1 LSLEDNDLDEE
12 EGSLAEFEEEFLKE
26 KKKKS
31 GRLIFFAL
39 LLLLLL
45 GAGYYFASQKGL
57 LPASLT
63 GQGDDQAATDVAPDD
78 DADSADLQ
86 EDEIQVED
94 NDLAVEDEQMPIIEE
109 IKPQMVDSKKKKR
122 SSEKKGKSKK
132 ASKKGAKKYGSR
144 MHTFH
149 VGVYAQKKNADHM
162 IATLE
167 KAGLKPE
174 TSLVNIKVEMVRV
187 LVGHYPFREIA
198 MKEADDLLQRGFKPR
213 VQIAKAGEYTLVM
226 GSFQNRS
233 DASELIASLE
243 DKGLTVWTDKAN
255 SDTSTIP
262 ATLVKIRGVQGQMV
276 EKVIDFLEKKE
287 IDYLLKR

>member
-1 LSLEDNDLDEE
+1 LGVEDNDLDEE

-31 GRLIFFAL
+31 GRLIFFVL

-63 GQGDDQAATDVAPDD
+63 GQADDQGETEVAP
-78 DADSADLQ
+78 AENGDSADLQ
-86 EDEIQVED
+86 DDEIQVED
-94 NDLAVEDEQMPIIEE
+94 KDLSVEDEQQSVIEK
-109 IKPQMVDSKKKKR
+109 IKPQRVDSRK
-122 SSEKKGKSKK
+122 KSKK
-132 ASKKGAKKYGSR
+132 ASKKGKKVYGSR

-162 IATLE
+162 VATLE

-174 TSLVNIKVEMVRV
+174 TSQVNIKVEMVRV

-213 VQIAKAGEYTLVM
+213 VQIVKAGEYALVM
-226 GSFQNRS
+226 GSFQNRI

-243 DKGLTVWTDKAN
+243 DKGLTVWTDKAK
-255 SDTSTIP
+255 SDALMVP
-262 ATLVKIRGVQGQMV
+262 ATLVKIKGVQGEMV
-276 EKVIDFLEKKE
+276 EKVIDFLEKKD